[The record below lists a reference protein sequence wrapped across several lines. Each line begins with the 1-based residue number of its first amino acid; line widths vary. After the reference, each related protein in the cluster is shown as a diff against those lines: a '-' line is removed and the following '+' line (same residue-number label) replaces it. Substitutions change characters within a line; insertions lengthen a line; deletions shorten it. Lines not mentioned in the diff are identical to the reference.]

1 MDNID
6 IEKRIDDFSS
16 SISGPAAAEDINEN
30 EAGGKVI
37 EETSAAAN
45 ETGAS
50 LSGGSDTLVSN
61 QLDSK
66 IISARIDE
74 FNGSNAD
81 KAGRMLDEAWN
92 EYGRGDFQKALQ
104 LVNSALM
111 AHLRSGAGGA
121 EAVSDSYY
129 CAGEIYMQL
138 DSYQEALTAFDDA
151 EAWLAKS
158 LKKHPA
164 GEKELRKKHK
174 ILNGRAFA
182 NLILKDLRR
191 AICDIRAATIAI
203 VSAAGSKS
211 VQAARAFSTLAEFL
225 IEDGTGEEA
234 AEFSQKAIET
244 LEYLIE
250 RDGPV
255 PIEENNEND
264 EKNEKEINK
273 DKNKVKNKDKKGVSF
288 YDVFN
293 AFGTFYDINFELG
306 RHRVIIENYDKYKKI
321 LAVYGLDNASQ
332 LARIDIYKAIN
343 YYNITDYSSA
353 AEHYLSAAA
362 LADKVPAD
370 DYWHDILCADSL
382 KGAADA
388 YLKTGE
394 MEACHIY
401 MQRSLPYYLKAITTE
416 NERPVEEIINIC
428 EELIHTFDS
437 FADAMKIYSA
447 ALEVLKQKGAEES
460 LSAGNI
466 YYYAG
471 KELIYKGIEEKG
483 MEYIRAAYELF
494 KKSEREDLAE
504 IIHKVYKV

>member
-16 SISGPAAAEDINEN
+16 CISGPAAAEDINEN
-30 EAGGKVI
+30 EAAGKI
-37 EETSAAAN
+37 LEETSAAAN

-61 QLDSK
+61 QLDAK

-81 KAGRMLDEAWN
+81 KAGRMLDDAWN

-121 EAVSDSYY
+121 EAISDSYY

-138 DSYQEALTAFDDA
+138 DSYQDALTAFDDA

-158 LKKHPA
+158 HKKHPA

-182 NLILKDLRR
+182 NLILKDLTR

-211 VQAARAFSTLAEFL
+211 IQAVRAFSLLAEFL
-225 IEDGTGEEA
+225 IEGGSGKEA
-234 AEFSQKAIET
+234 AEFAQKAIEK

-250 RDGPV
+250 RDGPLLS
-255 PIEENNEND
+255 EENEENEEKKKKEKNKD
-264 EKNEKEINK
+264 EKNK
-273 DKNKVKNKDKKGVSF
+273 DEKGVSF
-288 YDVFN
+288 YDVSET
-293 AFGTFYDINFELG
+293 FGTFYDINFELG

-353 AEHYLSAAA
+353 IEHYLSAAA
-362 LADKVPAD
+362 LADKVSAD
-370 DYWHDILCADSL
+370 NYWRNILCADSL

-388 YLKTGE
+388 YLNTGE

-401 MQRSLPYYLKAITTE
+401 MQRSVPYFLNAITTE

-471 KELIYKGIEEKG
+471 KELIYKGVEEKG

-494 KKSEREDLAE
+494 KKLEREDLAE